1 MDYTTVL
8 LYRIK
13 GHVKKTAEILSYV
26 QNIVKN
32 EAIYSQ
38 TQERLNLGR
47 KLFKNLLFSNA
58 FFFARPG
65 STTVTSFVEK
75 IF

>member
-13 GHVKKTAEILSYV
+13 GHVKKTTEILSYV

-58 FFFARPG
+58 FFLLGPG
-65 STTVTSFVEK
+65 VLQLLVL
-75 IF
+75 